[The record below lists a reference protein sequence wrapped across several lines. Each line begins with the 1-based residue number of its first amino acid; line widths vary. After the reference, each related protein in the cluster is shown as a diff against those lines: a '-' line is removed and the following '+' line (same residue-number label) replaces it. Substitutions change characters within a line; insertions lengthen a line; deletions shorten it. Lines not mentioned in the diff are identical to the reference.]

1 MRAKDMIL
9 RCYGERDGDRWVA
22 VCVDLCLA
30 AQADTFDEARAKL
43 HAQIGEYVYDALAG
57 EDRTYA
63 SDLLARKS
71 PLSIRAKYYL
81 YAALANLMRLHRNA
95 VKLFS
100 EVLPVQPAMQ
110 PC

>member
-1 MRAKDMIL
+1 MRAKDIIL
-9 RCYGERDGDRWVA
+9 RCYGERDGDLWVA

-30 AQADTFDEARAKL
+30 AQGATFDEARSRL
-43 HAQIGEYVYDALAG
+43 HSQIGEYVYDALAG
-57 EDRTYA
+57 EDRAHA
-63 SDLLARKS
+63 SELLSRKS

-81 YAALANLMRLHRNA
+81 YAGMANLMKLHRNA